1 MARFAAANV
10 QPVGLALR
18 DESLPAPAIARYVQ
32 TLRSPEDRGGNG
44 LGHLG
49 PIPEGLVA
57 WLVGLLAILVVVRW
71 IGERA

>member
-1 MARFAAANV
+1 M
-10 QPVGLALR
+10 
-18 DESLPAPAIARYVQ
+18 PAFGPDAVADSEATAIARYVQ
-32 TLRSPEDRGGNG
+32 TLRSPEDRGGSG